1 MRYIIIIG
9 AFLTTLPCNG
19 QSFTKIYA
27 SGSALLQHS
36 DLATA
41 STGGWYASG
50 IGRDTTEYY
59 AFLSKFDV
67 DGNLLWSKK
76 PDETRDARALVAL
89 DDGSVLM
96 FNNNSGFQ
104 GYFDASMLHV
114 GANGGFI
121 SETIWGTPNDQDD
134 WFDAKKMS
142 DGRIVA
148 IGMSRE
154 EFSFSER
161 ILLAEFTPDAQ
172 VVWEKTYDG
181 GIFGRFSKILP
192 LPTGGFYALGQSFSA
207 GSFVGLLGKFN
218 EEGDLQWV
226 KSYDYGATATYFLA
240 GQAFADGS
248 VLVAAYQTNQ
258 NGEAV
263 QLTLV
268 NISATGAV
276 TNQTTLE
283 GTYGLGPFAM
293 EMLHSDTIVMAAVSS
308 GQVFPV
314 IDNDN
319 VIVQVS
325 PQGDLLGSLAF
336 GTEGQEFGTDAFLK
350 GRQVV
355 TCGMT
360 DASADGTARRAY
372 ISKSGINAS
381 CCAKDIEIQVVA
393 SPPLPTIVD
402 LPFSSSTI
410 PVKQNHVVAL
420 SDFLLSESVS
430 CQNPDGA
437 MLLATD
443 TTICTGD
450 TLSLS
455 VVPNIPGGIL
465 WNTGATSR
473 EISVTAP
480 GAYTVVLSGEC
491 GEAKDTIQVLAIGNS
506 VTAQVGLASDVCP
519 GEQVSLTASGGSA
532 FLWFDA
538 DGFPVFAVPNPVAT
552 LFESTT
558 YQVVVSDGQCR
569 DTASVSVNVL
579 PAPLVSAGADRSI
592 PLGVQISLAAAGAE
606 TYNWS
611 PRAGLSCAD
620 CPEPLASPDSTTT
633 YTVIGTDTNG
643 CSDTTSVTVFVE
655 QPCPYYI
662 PNVFSP
668 GSNTGSDNR
677 VFGVYSPEI
686 ETSGF
691 QLRIYSRW
699 GELVFAS
706 ENPQTQWN
714 GEFNNKPVPAGVYI
728 YQLQMNTCQG
738 LIKTGGDLTLIR

>member
-1 MRYIIIIG
+1 
-9 AFLTTLPCNG
+9 
-19 QSFTKIYA
+19 
-27 SGSALLQHS
+27 
-36 DLATA
+36 
-41 STGGWYASG
+41 
-50 IGRDTTEYY
+50 
-59 AFLSKFDV
+59 
-67 DGNLLWSKK
+67 
-76 PDETRDARALVAL
+76 
-89 DDGSVLM
+89 
-96 FNNNSGFQ
+96 
-104 GYFDASMLHV
+104 
-114 GANGGFI
+114 
-121 SETIWGTPNDQDD
+121 
-134 WFDAKKMS
+134 
-142 DGRIVA
+142 
-148 IGMSRE
+148 
-154 EFSFSER
+154 
-161 ILLAEFTPDAQ
+161 
-172 VVWEKTYDG
+172 
-181 GIFGRFSKILP
+181 
-192 LPTGGFYALGQSFSA
+192 
-207 GSFVGLLGKFN
+207 
-218 EEGDLQWV
+218 
-226 KSYDYGATATYFLA
+226 
-240 GQAFADGS
+240 
-248 VLVAAYQTNQ
+248 
-258 NGEAV
+258 
-263 QLTLV
+263 
-268 NISATGAV
+268 
-276 TNQTTLE
+276 
-283 GTYGLGPFAM
+283 
-293 EMLHSDTIVMAAVSS
+293 
-308 GQVFPV
+308 
-314 IDNDN
+314 
-319 VIVQVS
+319 
-325 PQGDLLGSLAF
+325 
-336 GTEGQEFGTDAFLK
+336 
-350 GRQVV
+350 
-355 TCGMT
+355 MT